1 MTSSTAQND
10 RFPYDPRH
18 LIYAILLCAALAAA
32 LPTDRTGNFAGLLS
46 VAIPLLPV
54 RR

>member
-1 MTSSTAQND
+1 MTQSQPYND
-10 RFPYDPRH
+10 RFPIDPRH

-32 LPTDRTGNFAGLLS
+32 LPTDRTGNFASLLS
-46 VAIPLLPV
+46 AAIPLLPV